1 MDKYW
6 IWFSRINKIGIKAQK
21 GLLEKYKTPQKIWNL
36 SKEKLFKNN
45 NLSKE
50 QIDIILDNEF
60 RNNLELYEQYM
71 VKNNIR
77 MINIHDKDYPR
88 KLINTFDAPVVLY
101 VLGNEKNL
109 DNLSIAIIGSR
120 ECSEYGRNIAK
131 EIAYSL
137 SKHNINIISGLAR
150 GIDSAAH
157 WGTLQAKKQTI
168 AVVGT
173 GLDIVYPEE
182 NKKLANYIVENG
194 GTIISEY
201 IIGTKPEKMNFPAR
215 NRIISALCDGVL
227 VVEAKERSGT
237 FITVDF
243 VLEQGKNVYA
253 VPREY

>member
-6 IWFSRINKIGIKAQK
+6 IWFSRINKIGIRTQK
-21 GLLEKYKTPQKIWNL
+21 ELLEKYKTPQIVWNL
-36 SKEKLFKNN
+36 NREELYKDN

-50 QIDIILDNEF
+50 QVDTILSREYRSKID
-60 RNNLELYEQYM
+60 LYEQYM
-71 VKNNIR
+71 IKNNIR
-77 MINIHDKDYPR
+77 MLTINDKEYPR
-88 KLINTFDAPVVLY
+88 KLINIFDAPVVIY
-101 VLGNEKNL
+101 ILGNEGIL
-109 DNLSIAIIGSR
+109 DNVAIAIIGSR

-137 SKHNINIISGLAR
+137 SKHNINIISGLAK

-157 WGTLQAKKQTI
+157 WGALQAKKQTV

-227 VVEAKERSGT
+227 VVEAKEKSGT
-237 FITVDF
+237 SITVDF
-243 VLEQGKNVYA
+243 ALEQGKNVYA
-253 VPREY
+253 IPRKY